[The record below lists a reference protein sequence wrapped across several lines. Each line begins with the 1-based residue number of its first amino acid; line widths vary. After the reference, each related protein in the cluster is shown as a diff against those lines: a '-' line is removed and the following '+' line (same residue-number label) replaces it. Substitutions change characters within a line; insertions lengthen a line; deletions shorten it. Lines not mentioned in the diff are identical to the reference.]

1 MLRLIFWLFL
11 ASSACAQLT
20 VRERLQSN
28 LQDQRFS
35 QPQQVSQPAV
45 TPSRLA
51 QQPFLGQDSL
61 IKPLPV
67 VQQSFAQ
74 QPARQTQQ
82 TARQQQ
88 LGRLRLEEIRREQE
102 LRRQQEIQRQQ
113 AARRQL
119 EARRRQQELRQQEE
133 NRRREA
139 ARLQLERERQR
150 QEATVRDQERQREQ
164 EELRQRQQNL
174 RQQEA
179 ERRRLQANIP
189 TLDDVRDGP
198 FQDGTYY
205 FGFATGNGIVR
216 EEGTRLTGPYTHEVT
231 GSYSYTAPNG
241 EVITMEYIA
250 DENGYRAYRARPGR
264 LNPVIPP
271 NRIFEPPPYR
281 PPTISPLENRPFT
294 SPANRP
300 RPTSVIRPVA
310 PQNTNLPITGSTN
323 QRPQNFN
330 IQVTPRP
337 QVFSAPNTPRPQIFS
352 APNTPRPQ
360 IFSAPNT
367 PRPQIFSAPNTPRP
381 QIFNSQILP
390 RPQSFNTVQP
400 QTFST
405 NANTNFNNQD
415 LQLPQ
420 TFSTNQPASSFSDQN
435 VQQPQTFGTS
445 TFSRRV
451 GLDEILTLPE
461 EEYDY
466 GGTLTQAVL
475 GARPP
480 STFDSVLDV

>member
-1 MLRLIFWLFL
+1 MMRLMLWLLL

-28 LQDQRFS
+28 LQDQQFS
-35 QPQQVSQPAV
+35 QLQPVSQPAV
-45 TPSRLA
+45 TPSRLN

-61 IKPLPV
+61 VKPLPV

-74 QPARQTQQ
+74 QP
-82 TARQQQ
+82 ARQQQ

-102 LRRQQEIQRQQ
+102 LRRRQEIQRQQ

-119 EARRRQQELRQQEE
+119 EVRRRQLELRQQEE
-133 NRRREA
+133 SRRREA
-139 ARLQLERERQR
+139 ARQQLERERQR
-150 QEATVRDQERQREQ
+150 QEATVREQERQREQ

-174 RQQEA
+174 RQQAA
-179 ERRRLQANIP
+179 ERRRLQADIP

-216 EEGTRLTGPYTHEVT
+216 EEGARLTGPYTHEVT

-300 RPTSVIRPVA
+300 RPTSVIRPA
-310 PQNTNLPITGSTN
+310 TPQNTN

-330 IQVTPRP
+330 TQITPRP
-337 QVFSAPNTPRPQIFS
+337 QVFSAQTTPRPQVFS
-352 APNTPRPQ
+352 AQ
-360 IFSAPNT
+360 
-367 PRPQIFSAPNTPRP
+367 NTPRP
-381 QIFNSQILP
+381 QIFNSPIIP
-390 RPQSFNTVQP
+390 RP
-400 QTFST
+400 
-405 NANTNFNNQD
+405 AR
-415 LQLPQ
+415 LQHCP
-420 TFSTNQPASSFSDQN
+420 
-435 VQQPQTFGTS
+435 TS
-445 TFSRRV
+445 NLQHQR
-451 GLDEILTLPE
+451 
-461 EEYDY
+461 
-466 GGTLTQAVL
+466 
-475 GARPP
+475 
-480 STFDSVLDV
+480 

>member
-1 MLRLIFWLFL
+1 MLRLIFWLLL
-11 ASSACAQLT
+11 ASSACAQQT
-20 VRERLQSN
+20 VRERQQSN
-28 LQDQRFS
+28 LQDQQF
-35 QPQQVSQPAV
+35 SQPAV
-45 TPSRLA
+45 TPSRLS

-61 IKPLPV
+61 VQPLPV
-67 VQQSFAQ
+67 VQQSFGQQTPGVLQAQ
-74 QPARQTQQ
+74 QPARQN
-82 TARQQQ
+82 Q
-88 LGRLRLEEIRREQE
+88 LGRLRLEE
-102 LRRQQEIQRQQ
+102 LRRQQEIQRRQ
-113 AARRQL
+113 AAQRQLEVRRRQL
-119 EARRRQQELRQQEE
+119 ELRRQEE

-150 QEATVRDQERQREQ
+150 QEATIRGQERQREQ

-174 RQQEA
+174 RQQEV

-216 EEGTRLTGPYTHEVT
+216 EEGARLTGPYTHEVT

-264 LNPVIPP
+264 INPVIPP
-271 NRIFEPPPYR
+271 NRIFETPPYR
-281 PPTISPLENRPFT
+281 PPTNSPLQNRPFT
-294 SPANRP
+294 SIANRP
-300 RPTSVIRPVA
+300 RPNTAFRPA
-310 PQNTNLPITGSTN
+310 TTQNTNLPIIGNN
-323 QRPQNFN
+323 QQNFN
-330 IQVTPRP
+330 TQNTPRPQVFSAPITPRP
-337 QVFSAPNTPRPQIFS
+337 QVFSAPNTPRPQVFS
-352 APNTPRPQ
+352 AQNTPRPQ
-360 IFSAPNT
+360 VFSALNT
-367 PRPQIFSAPNTPRP
+367 PRPQVFSAQNTPRP
-381 QIFNSQILP
+381 QTFSSQIIP

-400 QTFST
+400 QTFSN
-405 NANTNFNNQD
+405 NANANFNNQD
-415 LQLPQ
+415 IQLPQ
-420 TFSTNQPASSFSDQN
+420 TFSTNQPANTFSDQN
-435 VQQPQTFGTS
+435 VQTFGTN

-451 GLDEILTLPE
+451 GLDEILTVPE

>member
-1 MLRLIFWLFL
+1 MLRLMFCLLL
-11 ASSACAQLT
+11 ASSACAQQT
-20 VRERLQSN
+20 VRERLQST

-45 TPSRLA
+45 APSRLT

-74 QPARQTQQ
+74 QTQGVLQAQQPARQAQQ
-82 TARQQQ
+82 TVRQQQ

-102 LRRQQEIQRQQ
+102 LRRQQEIQRRQ
-113 AARRQL
+113 AAQRQLEVRRRQL
-119 EARRRQQELRQQEE
+119 ELRQQEE

-139 ARLQLERERQR
+139 ARRQLERERQR
-150 QEATVRDQERQREQ
+150 QEATVREQERQREQ

-174 RQQEA
+174 LQQAA
-179 ERRRLQANIP
+179 ERRRLQPNIP

-216 EEGTRLTGPYTHEVT
+216 EEGARLTGPYTHEVT

-264 LNPVIPP
+264 LNPVIQP

-281 PPTISPLENRPFT
+281 PPTNSPLQNRPFT
-294 SPANRP
+294 STANRP
-300 RPTSVIRPVA
+300 RPTSFIRPA
-310 PQNTNLPITGSTN
+310 TPQNTNLPITGNTN

-330 IQVTPRP
+330 TQITPRP
-337 QVFSAPNTPRPQIFS
+337 QVFSAQNTPRPQTFS
-352 APNTPRPQ
+352 PQ
-360 IFSAPNT
+360 VI
-367 PRPQIFSAPNTPRP
+367 
-381 QIFNSQILP
+381 P
-390 RPQSFNTVQP
+390 RPQSFNTAQP

-415 LQLPQ
+415 IQLPQ
-420 TFSTNQPASSFSDQN
+420 TFSTNQPANSFSDQT

-451 GLDEILTLPE
+451 GLDEILTVPE

-480 STFDSVLDV
+480 STIDSVLDV